1 MVWIIAGVLIAMWV
15 LESVTS
21 HNGRI
26 HTNPPR
32 GPRGRVS
39 RLAQPLPF
47 ASEYPTLLPS
57 LWGGVVT
64 DNASY
69 LRQWYESC
77 LLYRLKEIAHENS
90 TVI

>member
-26 HTNPPR
+26 HTYPPR

-39 RLAQPLPF
+39 RLAHL
-47 ASEYPTLLPS
+47 
-57 LWGGVVT
+57 G
-64 DNASY
+64 
-69 LRQWYESC
+69 
-77 LLYRLKEIAHENS
+77 RLKVYRPS
-90 TVI
+90 R